1 MLKLIKLFICI
12 TGKGMIAYSEQQSL
26 AGTGVLG
33 ATRLVRFDNKNKQ
46 ASDESTW
53 MFTEYPKDD
62 FQTLVDAGWDV
73 LYADE
78 ASGNHYTQA
87 QVDAMDSTTYSVGT
101 SVTSDDSVDT
111 FTPSN

>member
-26 AGTGVLG
+26 AGKGVLG
-33 ATRLVRFDNKNKQ
+33 ATRLVRFNSKKQ
-46 ASDESTW
+46 APDESTW

-62 FQTLVDAGWDV
+62 FQTLVDSGWDV

-87 QVDAMDSTTYSVGT
+87 QVDAMDTTTYSVGT